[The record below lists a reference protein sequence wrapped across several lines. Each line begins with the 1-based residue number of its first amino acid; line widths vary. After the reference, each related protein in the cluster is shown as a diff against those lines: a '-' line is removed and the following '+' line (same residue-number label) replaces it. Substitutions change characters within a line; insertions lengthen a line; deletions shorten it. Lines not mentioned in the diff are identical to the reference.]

1 MTAETTPTA
10 RPPLP
15 MAALAAAVPEQQEA
29 MRLPLQGLEA
39 MVRPAALPAALPTQ
53 EAAAVLPLALPDA
66 LAALAAVAKAKD
78 LKALQ

>member
-1 MTAETTPTA
+1 
-10 RPPLP
+10 

-39 MVRPAALPAALPTQ
+39 MVRPAALPAAALPTQ
-53 EAAAVLPLALPDA
+53 EAAAVLPLALPEA